1 MAQGFFLRRREAL
14 YAEQL
19 GEAISR
25 LRQEKGRFVIRQM
38 KMPKP
43 AGFWGR
49 ALRPGELVV

>member
-38 KMPKP
+38 KMPKL
-43 AGFWGR
+43 ACFWGPR
-49 ALRPGELVV
+49 VMPE